1 MAKTVITLPSF
12 GLTDPGA
19 DKSIM
24 WDDSA
29 SALTITGPA
38 GDPYFMARLSGD
50 QTITDNTETVVAFAS
65 EDYDSGSCF
74 NTTNYRFTPNVA
86 GYYYI
91 GARLQLGGSSPQEG
105 SCQLR
110 IYGNKSNGANFY
122 RVDGATT
129 DAYYASFVRYANGS
143 STYFDVLA
151 YQNVGSGSVTATAG
165 TSSNFYGWRIA

>member
-1 MAKTVITLPSF
+1 MSKTVITLPSF

-50 QTITDNTETVVAFAS
+50 QTITDNTETGVAFAS

-91 GARLQLGGSSPQEG
+91 ASRLTISGTSPNEG
-105 SCQLR
+105 SCQIR
-110 IYGNKSNGANFY
+110 IDGNKDNGANWY
-122 RVDGATT
+122 TVSANSTAT
-129 DAYYASFVRYANGS
+129 YYASFVRYANGS

-151 YQNVGSGSVTATAG
+151 YQNVGSGTPTVKSTTQC
-165 TSSNFYGWRIA
+165 NFFGWRVA

>member
-91 GARLQLGGSSPQEG
+91 GARLQLGGSSPEEG
-105 SCQLR
+105 SCQL
-110 IYGNKSNGANFY
+110 